1 VYDHVDQSAAGV
13 AAFLFGFIGIIV
25 LVTLVLLAFVIYLYW
40 RIAEKAGYNGA
51 WSLLTLVPLGHIVL
65 LILFAVSDWPLEA
78 EVRRLRVVLGGR
90 NAATP
95 LPPTPPA
102 PPAPPTPMPPAPPS
116 PQAST

>member
-25 LVTLVLLAFVIYLYW
+25 LVTLALMALLIYLYW

-65 LILFAVSDWPLEA
+65 LILFAVSEWPLEA
-78 EVRRLRVVLGGR
+78 EVRRLRVVVGGR
-90 NAATP
+90 AQAAP
-95 LPPTPPA
+95 FPPTPPA
-102 PPAPPTPMPPAPPS
+102 PPAPMPPSPPS